1 MSCPPLLSP
10 SRPIFARDKK
20 FTHLSSLSRKSLKG
34 PKAMIAFEREEELK
48 RISKQIEDLMSD
60 DHMHISPNDVEV
72 LPAIPP
78 DPLSFTCVDA

>member
-1 MSCPPLLSP
+1 
-10 SRPIFARDKK
+10 
-20 FTHLSSLSRKSLKG
+20 
-34 PKAMIAFEREEELK
+34 MIAFEREEDLK